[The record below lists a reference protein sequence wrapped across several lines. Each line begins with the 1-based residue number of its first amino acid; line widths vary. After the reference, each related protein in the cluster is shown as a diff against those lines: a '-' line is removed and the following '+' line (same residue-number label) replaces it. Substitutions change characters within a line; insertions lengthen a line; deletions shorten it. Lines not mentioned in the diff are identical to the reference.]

1 MSQFLHVDLGTSQF
15 YESLPSLSTPSLP
28 PSQSPAVSGVPVVP
42 SSGIQSPAAVH
53 VAGGPGVGGMLEED
67 EHGISI
73 CLFVYTIF

>member
-1 MSQFLHVDLGTSQF
+1 MWTWVQANFMNL
-15 YESLPSLSTPSLP
+15 SLLYPLPPSLP
-28 PSQSPAVSGVPVVP
+28 PSQSPAVSGAPVAP